1 MAKSNITEGGR
12 PEWKEGDDPE
22 APIRANATPEE
33 KKRQLAAYRKH
44 QKSGKPPWSKTKTNS
59 ESTQISMFLKSLTEK
74 NYAEANKYLH
84 AVLDTKMKGKIKTT
98 ATK

>member
-1 MAKSNITEGGR
+1 MAKTKV
-12 PEWKEGDDPE
+12 KERNGV
-22 APIRANATPEE
+22 R
-33 KKRQLAAYRKH
+33 
-44 QKSGKPPWSKTKTNS
+44 S